1 MPLRGF
7 LLPCPVL
14 KLFAAAI
21 FLSAALLFLVQP
33 MTGKVLLPLLGG
45 SPAVWNTCMVFFQG
59 VLLLGYLYAHVVGTY
74 LRPRYQPLV
83 HAAFVALAAG
93 YLLVRPAVGEP
104 GESPTLWL
112 IQTLLA
118 LVGLPFLA
126 VSTTGPL
133 LQRWFSRTDH
143 AAAKDPY
150 FLYAASNAGSLLGL
164 LAYPTLIE
172 TTLTRGQQWTLWTI
186 GFWALV
192 PLIVGCG
199 VMLARRRRPEDGAEL
214 AHVGEAKPADAAPLS
229 WGRRARWVVL
239 AAVPSSLMLGVTQHI
254 STDIAA
260 IPLLWILPL
269 IIYLLSFIVAFSPRL
284 ALSGRTWGR
293 VMPFTIIAALLAFLS
308 AAQHPILLLVVLH
321 LTVFL
326 VIAMMCHTL
335 MAEDRPP
342 PQHLTVF
349 YLCMS
354 LGGVIG
360 GSLNALAAPLLFDSI
375 LEYPLVIGLACLLR
389 PQLREEIGS
398 IVGAGRRGLAIG
410 AAVAVALVL
419 AVVII
424 NIDAAATSGVIQS
437 GALGR
442 AAAGVGMSN
451 ETLINVLRAGL
462 PALVIA
468 ALLLGRGS
476 LRFALASTLA
486 LVVSTTIGA
495 GGVVLYTARTF
506 FGVNEVITTPTGT
519 FNQLTHGTTLH
530 GLQFRTDRELPPN
543 TPYPDAEFR
552 QRLLFG
558 RGPTAV
564 PIEERRRWLH
574 LIPTTYYYPSGP
586 IGDVMRELTESGRMD
601 TVALIGLG
609 TGSLLAYARPD
620 STMHVYEIDP
630 AVIRIAREPAFFR
643 YIADAQRD
651 PTVKVGAPNLP
662 GDGRLDIAKAEKGF
676 YRLIVID
683 AFTSDAVPIHL
694 ITREAVEAYLRVL
707 KPDGMIAFHIS
718 SRYFDLVPVLGG
730 LAKEHGLQI
739 RVGNDARDP
748 TPQELLEGK
757 KQSLWVVLARDN
769 ESLGSLARSSLWEN
783 RTPRASDPLWTD
795 DFANP
800 MRVFRGWWLPVQ

>member
-1 MPLRGF
+1 M
-7 LLPCPVL
+7 L

-83 HAAFVALAAG
+83 HALFVALAAG

-164 LAYPTLIE
+164 IAFPTLIE

-186 GFWALV
+186 GFWVLV

-199 VMLARRRRPEDGAEL
+199 VMLARRERPEVEVGGAAGGVDAGAE
-214 AHVGEAKPADAAPLS
+214 GSGADSLT

-284 ALSGRTWGR
+284 AVSGRLWGR
-293 VMPFTIIAALLAFLS
+293 VMPFTVIAALLAFLS

-326 VIAMMCHTL
+326 VAAMMCHTL

-342 PQHLTVF
+342 PRHLTVF

-375 LEYPLVIGLACLLR
+375 MEYPLVIGLACLLR
-389 PQLREEIGS
+389 PQLREDLRAL
-398 IVGAGRRGLAIG
+398 VGWGRRGFAVG
-410 AAVAVALVL
+410 AAVVAAAVL

-424 NIDAAATSGVIQS
+424 NIDAASTSGVIQS

-442 AAAGVGMSN
+442 AASGMGMSN
-451 ETLINVLRAGL
+451 EVLVNVLRAGL
-462 PALVIA
+462 PTLVIA

-476 LRFALASTLA
+476 LRFALAATLA
-486 LVVSTTIGA
+486 LVVSTTIGS
-495 GGVVLYTARTF
+495 GGVVLYTTRTF
-506 FGVNEVITTPTGT
+506 FGVSEVVTTRTGV

-564 PIEERRRWLH
+564 PVEERRRWLH

-609 TGSLLAYARPD
+609 TGSLLGYARPD

-651 PTVKVGAPNLP
+651 PTVKIGAPNLP

-694 ITREAVEAYLRVL
+694 ITKEAVEAYLRVL

-730 LAKEHGLQI
+730 LAREHGLQM

-748 TPQELLEGK
+748 TPQERAEGK
-757 KQSLWVVLARDN
+757 KQSLWVVLARDG
-769 ESLGSLARSSLWEN
+769 EALGSLARSSLWEN
-783 RTPRASDPLWTD
+783 RPGQASDPLWTD

>member
-1 MPLRGF
+1 MLR
-7 LLPCPVL
+7 
-14 KLFAAAI
+14 LFAAAI

-59 VLLLGYLYAHVVGTY
+59 VLLLGYLYAHLVGTY
-74 LRPRYQPLV
+74 LRPRYQPIV
-83 HAAFVALAAG
+83 HAAFVALAAV
-93 YLLVRPAVGEP
+93 YLLFTPIIGEP
-104 GESPTLWL
+104 GERPTLWL
-112 IQTLLA
+112 IQTLIA

-143 AAAKDPY
+143 AAARDPY

-172 TTLTRGQQWTLWTI
+172 TTLTRSQQRSLWTI
-186 GFWALV
+186 GFWLLV
-192 PLIVGCG
+192 PLIITCG
-199 VMLARRRRPEDGAEL
+199 VLLARRERPEKAPALGPIHAPRPSEL
-214 AHVGEAKPADAAPLS
+214 APVTL
-229 WGRRARWVVL
+229 WRRVRWVLL

-269 IIYLLSFIVAFSPRL
+269 IIYLISFIVAFSPRL
-284 ALSGRTWGR
+284 ALSGHFWGR
-293 VMPFTIIAALLAFLS
+293 AMPFTLIAALLAFLA
-308 AAQHPILLLVVLH
+308 AAQHPILLLVALH
-321 LTVFL
+321 LAVFL
-326 VIAMMCHTL
+326 VAAMMCHTL
-335 MAEDRPP
+335 IAEDRPS
-342 PQHLTVF
+342 PQHLTLF

-354 LGGVIG
+354 IGGVLG

-375 LEYPLVIGLACLLR
+375 LEYPLVIGAACLLR
-389 PQLREEIGS
+389 PQLRDEFAAITSTRRRAIVIG
-398 IVGAGRRGLAIG
+398 VAAI
-410 AAVAVALVL
+410 AALVV

-424 NIDAAATSGVIQS
+424 NIDAAAASGAIQS
-437 GALGR
+437 GAIGR
-442 AAAGVGMSN
+442 AAASIGLSN
-451 ETLINVLRAGL
+451 ETLINILRAGL
-462 PALVIA
+462 PTLIIA
-468 ALLLGRGS
+468 ALLLRRGS
-476 LRFALASTLA
+476 LRFALAATLA
-486 LVVSTTIGA
+486 LMVSTTIGA

-506 FGVNEVITTPTGT
+506 FGVNEVVTNSAST

-552 QRLLFG
+552 KRLLFG
-558 RGPTAV
+558 RGQTAI

-574 LIPTTYYYPSGP
+574 LVPTTYYYPSGP
-586 IGDVMRELTESGRMD
+586 IGDVFRELTDSNRLD

-651 PTVKVGAPNLP
+651 PTVKIGAPNLP
-662 GDGRLDIAKAEKGF
+662 GDGRLDIAKAQDAF

-694 ITREAVEAYLRVL
+694 ITSQAVDTYLRTL
-707 KPDGMIAFHIS
+707 KPDGILAFHIS
-718 SRYFDLVPVLGG
+718 SRYFDLVPVIAA
-730 LAKEHGLQI
+730 LAKKHNLQI

-748 TPQELLEGK
+748 TPQEFAEGK
-757 KQSLWVVLARDN
+757 KSSLWVILARSN
-769 ESLGSLARSSLWEN
+769 EALGSLKQSTLWEN
-783 RTPRASDPLWTD
+783 RVPRASDPLWTD

-800 MRVFRGWWLPVQ
+800 MQVFRGWWLPVE